1 MTEMREA
8 DHMSIELDA
17 TSKNVI
23 NESGEGIKK
32 VYLIVQSMLSNRVHN
47 YMCMFMRLYATS

>member
-23 NESGEGIKK
+23 NESGEGN
-32 VYLIVQSMLSNRVHN
+32 Q
-47 YMCMFMRLYATS
+47 RLK

>member
-17 TSKNVI
+17 TSENVI
-23 NESGEGIKK
+23 NESGEGN
-32 VYLIVQSMLSNRVHN
+32 Q
-47 YMCMFMRLYATS
+47 RLK